1 MQGCGCARAGTD
13 HELAKENNR
22 NSTNSF
28 MVVVHN
34 LDRSDA
40 YMHGFEREK
49 EGFAR
54 GAHEGL
60 EFVGR
65 AVGEAVKTAWGPT
78 DRRCP

>member
-1 MQGCGCARAGTD
+1 
-13 HELAKENNR
+13 
-22 NSTNSF
+22 

-40 YMHGFEREK
+40 FMHGFEREK

-60 EFVGR
+60 EFVG
-65 AVGEAVKTAWGPT
+65 GGSEKQ
-78 DRRCP
+78 

>member
-1 MQGCGCARAGTD
+1 
-13 HELAKENNR
+13 
-22 NSTNSF
+22 

-60 EFVGR
+60 DFFGR
-65 AVGEAVKTAWGPT
+65 GGQRSSEDGLGTHRSPMSVKQRTQGKK
-78 DRRCP
+78 RS

>member
-1 MQGCGCARAGTD
+1 
-13 HELAKENNR
+13 
-22 NSTNSF
+22 

-34 LDRSDA
+34 LDRSDV

-65 AVGEAVKTAWGPT
+65 AVREAVKMAWGPA
-78 DRRCP
+78 DRRCT